1 MWGQELCFYRLN
13 LAQETPDNKES
24 EMAVMSE
31 MLDNLKLKE
40 TIICPD
46 AMGTQTGTAEQII
59 SAEAEYV
66 LCLKENHKHLF
77 LDTWDTFTGKHTRFV
92 YSTEKDRMQWYIP
105 PPPLQRKNLQG

>member
-31 MLDNLKLKE
+31 MLDNLTLKE

-46 AMGTQTGTAEQII
+46 AMGAQTGTAEQII

-77 LDTWDTFTGKHTRFV
+77 LDTRDAFTGKYTRFV
-92 YSTEKDRMQWYIP
+92 YSTDKRPNAEVHP

>member
-24 EMAVMSE
+24 EITVTPE
-31 MLDNLKLKE
+31 ILDNQIIKR

-46 AMGTQTGTAEQII
+46 AMGAQTGTAEQII

-77 LDTWDTFTGKHTRFV
+77 LDTRDTFTGKYTRFV
-92 YSTEKDRMQWYIP
+92 YSTFDKAHRRVEGCACITI
-105 PPPLQRKNLQG
+105 N